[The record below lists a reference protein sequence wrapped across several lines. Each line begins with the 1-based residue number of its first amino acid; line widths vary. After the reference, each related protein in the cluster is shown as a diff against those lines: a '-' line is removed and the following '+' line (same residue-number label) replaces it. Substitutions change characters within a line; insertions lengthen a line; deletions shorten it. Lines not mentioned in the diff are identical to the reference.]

1 MGDLEIAN
9 TKYDQRKASLD
20 YNIESISREMME
32 KVIEEY
38 TIKEKDKVATNTTD
52 NDAITIIVNNTSKVQ
67 SMDHEP
73 SVEYNNVTL
82 EMLSSMINEVLVKDK
97 SELRVI
103 NRKCTEITTKLSLQY
118 NDKLEYCNLML
129 GKRVITL
136 DKINEECYQYISE
149 LN

>member
-1 MGDLEIAN
+1 MGDIEIAN
-9 TKYDQRKASLD
+9 TKYDQRQASPD
-20 YNIESISREMME
+20 YNVESISREMME

-52 NDAITIIVNNTSKVQ
+52 NDAITIVVNNTSKVQ
-67 SMDHEP
+67 SMDHKP
-73 SVEYNNVTL
+73 SVEYNNVIL
-82 EMLSSMINEVLVKDK
+82 EMLSSIINEVLVEDK
-97 SELRVI
+97 SELRAI
-103 NRKCTEITTKLSLQY
+103 NRKCTEIITKLSLQY